1 MKQVCESLFRA
12 IGFCFSAALMVLSL
26 LTSIKLAAVN
36 ETAAQ
41 LERAVEQLKE
51 ENEIRRAAY
60 ENSVSLEE
68 IERYAVEELG
78 MQRCA
83 PNQVFVLYWDESVEE
98 SP

>member
-41 LERAVEQLKE
+41 RAVEQLKE

-83 PNQVFVLYWDESVEE
+83 PNQVFVLNWDESVEE